1 MLKLSFWSIFVVV
14 YYSNDVLHKFKKYQ
28 YDWCVIQSERQ
39 DGEKL
44 VLSMESVENDLPVPV
59 GVNRLKV
66 RVFYKM
72 LVSSTFVD

>member
-1 MLKLSFWSIFVVV
+1 MSV
-14 YYSNDVLHKFKKYQ
+14 YYSNEVLHKFKKYQ

-44 VLSMESVENDLPVPV
+44 VLSMESVENALPVPV

-66 RVFYKM
+66 
-72 LVSSTFVD
+72 S

>member
-1 MLKLSFWSIFVVV
+1 M
-14 YYSNDVLHKFKKYQ
+14 
-28 YDWCVIQSERQ
+28 IQSERQ

-66 RVFYKM
+66 SQVVCTYT
-72 LVSSTFVD
+72 LL

>member
-1 MLKLSFWSIFVVV
+1 M
-14 YYSNDVLHKFKKYQ
+14 
-28 YDWCVIQSERQ
+28 IQSERQ

-66 RVFYKM
+66 RVLYKM